1 MSELIQSASAA
12 PSCGS
17 SSCGPAIVCYTT
29 AVHETHAVGAAVAGL
44 VTAGD
49 VVKLVG
55 DLGAGKTAFVQG
67 FALRLSVT
75 VPVTS
80 PTFTLANRYDG
91 ELTVNHLDVYRLA
104 DIREAQDLAL
114 PELIDEGVTLIEWG
128 DMIDPLLP
136 SEHLAV
142 NIRFPSVHPVL
153 PVSSAPSVS
162 YVTSDPSVLYT
173 SDNGY
178 VVQFPGTSDITPGS
192 ASDDRK
198 MDDCRI
204 IELRPEGEAWKL
216 RALDIKRAVS
226 SWIAI

>member
-12 PSCGS
+12 ASCDS
-17 SSCGPAIVCYTT
+17 SSSGCAIVCYTA
-29 AVHETHAVGAAVAGL
+29 AVHETRAVGAAVADL

-67 FALRLSVT
+67 FALRLGVT
-75 VPVTS
+75 APVTS

-91 ELTVNHLDVYRLA
+91 RLTVNHLDVYRLA

-128 DMIDPLLP
+128 DMIDPVLP

-142 NIRFPSVHPVL
+142 NIRFPSVPPVPFAS
-153 PVSSAPSVS
+153 PVCC
-162 YVTSDPSVLYT
+162 
-173 SDNGY
+173 
-178 VVQFPGTSDITPGS
+178 F
-192 ASDDRK
+192 SDDGYT
-198 MDDCRI
+198 MQASSTLDSTSDDCRI
-204 IELRPEGEAWKL
+204 IELRLEGEAWKL
-216 RALDIKRAVS
+216 RVLDLKRALSHWV
-226 SWIAI
+226 AT